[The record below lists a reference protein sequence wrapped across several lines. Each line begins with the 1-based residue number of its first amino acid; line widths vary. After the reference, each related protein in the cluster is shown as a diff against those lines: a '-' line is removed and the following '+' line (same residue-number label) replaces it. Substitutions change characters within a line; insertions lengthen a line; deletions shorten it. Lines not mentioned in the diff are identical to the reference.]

1 MLAALLPQ
9 TIFAFMLV
17 FARLGAAMMVLP
29 GIGENFVYARVR
41 LGLALALSLLL
52 LPLVQ
57 STLPAMPGTPGQLA
71 VLIVGE
77 TIYGLFIGGV
87 ARLTMTSLHVAGVVI
102 AFQSGLA
109 YAQSV
114 DPTQGTQGA
123 LVGTL
128 LTIIGLVLIFA
139 SGLHGVL
146 LTALRDS
153 YMLFPA
159 GAPPPLGD
167 LARLTT
173 DLAASAFTLGLQI
186 AAPFI
191 LYGIVFNVGL
201 GLLQRLMPQMQ
212 LFFVAMP
219 LQVGLALFL
228 LMVTL
233 TGSMLW
239 FLENFEIQAAR
250 LTGVR

>member
-1 MLAALLPQ
+1 VLAELLPQ
-9 TIFAFMLV
+9 QIFAFLLV
-17 FARLGAAMMVLP
+17 FARMGAAMMVLP

-57 STLPAMPGTPGQLA
+57 STLPAMPGAPAQLG
-71 VLIVGE
+71 VLIAGE
-77 TIYGLFIGGV
+77 TVYGLFIGGV
-87 ARLTMTSLHVAGVVI
+87 ARLTMASLHIAGVVI

-128 LTIIGLVLIFA
+128 LTIVGLVLVFS

-159 GAPPPLGD
+159 GEPPPLGD

-173 DLAASAFTLGLQI
+173 DLAAAAFTLGLQI
-186 AAPFI
+186 SAPFI

-228 LMVTL
+228 LMITL
-233 TGSMLW
+233 SGSMLW
-239 FLENFEIQAAR
+239 FLENFEAQAAR

>member
-1 MLAALLPQ
+1 MLADLLPQ
-9 TIFAFMLV
+9 QIFAFLLV
-17 FARLGAAMMVLP
+17 FARLGAAAMLLP
-29 GIGENFVYARVR
+29 GVGENFVYARVR

-57 STLPAMPGTPGQLA
+57 PSLPAMPGAPAELA
-71 VLIVGE
+71 TLLVGE

-87 ARLTMTSLHVAGVVI
+87 ARLTMASLHVAGVVI

-109 YAQSV
+109 YAQTV
-114 DPTQGTQGA
+114 DPSQGTQGA

-128 LTIIGLVLIFA
+128 LTVMGLVLIFA

-153 YMLFPA
+153 YVLFPA
-159 GAPPPLGD
+159 GRPPPLGD

-173 DLAASAFTLGLQI
+173 DLAAAAFTLGLQI
-186 AAPFI
+186 SAPFI
-191 LYGIVFNVGL
+191 LYGVVFNVGL

-233 TGSMLW
+233 SGSMLW
-239 FLENFEIQAAR
+239 FLDNFEAQAVR
-250 LTGVR
+250 LTGIR